1 MRDENPCRA
10 SRLVPYSK
18 GHAGC
23 LIRGNGHGVRSQSH
37 PPGHEDGTDLL
48 MRKALLGVIRRR
60 LGAKF
65 ADGCWNSGH
74 NGVGWYGLGYNRSC
88 RNDGSLAD
96 GDAGKNNGIGADPDI
111 RCNHDGCGTS
121 LLQTHQ
127 RSRIGSMIVID
138 ETTAARNE
146 AVISDDNPAADI
158 ELATGTDKAVISD
171 ADGGSGGINAVKV
184 EVNVV
189 LKATIFPNRH
199 LVRPRD
205 MKRAERRTATDTH
218 AHRCPPEPSDR
229 TDDEALPA
237 FKQTEGKFGAKPGQ
251 GILHALSM
259 TQSASLLPGKSST
272 TRPKLVPERPDFW
285 VSSVTRC

>member
-1 MRDENPCRA
+1 MPDENPCRA
-10 SRLVPYSK
+10 NRSVRYS
-18 GHAGC
+18 GSSVGW
-23 LIRGNGHGVRSQSH
+23 LPQGNGHGVRNESH
-37 PPGHEDGTDLL
+37 PLGQEDGTDLL
-48 MRKALLGVIRRR
+48 MRKALLWVIRRR
-60 LGAKF
+60 SGAKL

-74 NGVGWYGLGYNRSC
+74 NGVGWYRPGYNRTC

-96 GDAGKNNGIGADPDI
+96 GDSGKNDGIGADPDI

-158 ELATGTDKAVISD
+158 ELASGTDKAVVSD
-171 ADGGSGGINAVKV
+171 ADGRSGGIYAVKV
-184 EVNVV
+184 EVYVV
-189 LKATIFPNRH
+189 LKATMFPNRH

-205 MKRAERRTATDTH
+205 MKRAERRTASDTH
-218 AHRCPPEPSDR
+218 THRCPPEPSDR

-259 TQSASLLPGKSST
+259 TQSASLLPGRSST
-272 TRPKLVPERPDFW
+272 TSPKLVPERPDFW
-285 VSSVTRC
+285 ASSVTRC